1 MDEIVIEIFCT
12 SMCCSGDHKLVYNDK
27 GLTAF
32 FSVSYKDMKKILN
45 CFIKERTEICN
56 FCKKCIDC
64 QNFLF
69 LYSQF
74 NDFYLKIIDRNHN
87 CAIISFIFCFNEL
100 KYLRKKKFM
109 LDRMQIWTEKTNLF
123 LVLFSYFFF
132 KKRKFLLHADGLQW

>member
-87 CAIISFIFCFNEL
+87 YAVISFIFCFNEL
-100 KYLRKKKFM
+100 KYLRKKKII
-109 LDRMQIWTEKTNLF
+109 R
-123 LVLFSYFFF
+123 
-132 KKRKFLLHADGLQW
+132 

>member
-1 MDEIVIEIFCT
+1 MDEIVCILDEIFCT
-12 SMCCSGDHKLVYNDK
+12 SMCCSGKHKLVYNDK

-32 FSVSYKDMKKILN
+32 SSVSYKDMKKILN

-74 NDFYLKIIDRNHN
+74 NDFYLKIIDRNQN
-87 CAIISFIFCFNEL
+87 YAVIFFIFGFNEL
-100 KYLRKKKFM
+100 KYLRKKIYT
-109 LDRMQIWTEKTNLF
+109 LGRMQILTEKANLF

-132 KKRKFLLHADGLQW
+132 